1 MEKIKTNSERKP
13 VEVKEEPT
21 ILEMI
26 NDYYS
31 RN

>member
-1 MEKIKTNSERKP
+1 MNNHEEKKTQTEQ
-13 VEVKEEPT
+13 EEPT